1 MPVEPEAHRGGK
13 FLTAAKKLGTWSRSL
28 ERRMVGR
35 GQ

>member
-1 MPVEPEAHRGGK
+1 MPLEPEAHCGGK

-28 ERRMVGR
+28 DRMVGR